1 MKSDIRI
8 RPVCLTTV
16 VAVLLLSTLSVG
28 WAGERA
34 VWEDMPLAGIA
45 PLVEGHCFDCHDDTA
60 KGGLNLQALA
70 WHPRDARSRERWIK
84 IHDRVASGEMP
95 PQSKD
100 LPMDKREAL
109 LAVLDEALFE
119 ADMAEVRAEG
129 RGPLRRLTREEYE
142 NKLRHLLELP
152 HLDIV
157 DRLPEDRTSGGF
169 SRAATT
175 LDMSRVHL
183 EAFLDAAEAA
193 LREAVASGVS
203 PREQTHYRAV
213 GTDLFPKVIA
223 HGGAET
229 MFFAKNGKM
238 VPISDGDLKKIHESG
253 KRDPDL
259 EMALFRSAAW
269 PYYGYPRGFQ
279 AKHEGAYRVRFSA
292 RAVRQVRDFRLLP
305 ATESVPMTFRAR
317 QPSKADVSGDV
328 RATGGLMD
336 ILPTRSV
343 FHTVIQLKAGEVFE
357 YSLLGLPVPH
367 PITSHGGPLYY
378 DFPPMPAE
386 GHLGVAFQWLEVDG
400 PIAPESWPPP
410 SHRVLFDD
418 LQIRNSKPEA
428 NLPIEVV
435 SRQPSADAKR
445 LFQRFVSKAA
455 GRSVP
460 DSAQEAFLKLIRD
473 KLNAGAPFAEAMLT
487 GYTAFLGSGHFLYLP
502 EPQGEGD
509 DAQFAIAAR
518 LSHFLWNSPPDGV
531 LAKHAANGR
540 MRDPVTLR
548 GEVDRLIADDRF
560 ERFVRQFT
568 DEWLDLNQVR
578 RDLPDIRLYPEYR
591 KDDYLVESM
600 ERETRAFFTAMIRDN
615 LPATVL
621 VDAEFVYVNDRLARH
636 YGLPPVAGS
645 AMRQVKLADSSPYG
659 GLLTAASIMKITAN
673 GTITSPVLRGAC
685 IMKHLIGDPPPR
697 PPPSVPAVEP
707 DIRGAKTIRDILALH
722 RNSKTCSA
730 CHARFDPVGFAL
742 ENFDIMGAWRDRYR
756 GLEKGHLVT
765 GIDRAGHRFE
775 YRVAKEV
782 QAFGQLRTG
791 EAFKDIRD
799 LKEIFASKPRQLAK
813 NLLHQFTLYSTGT
826 PVRYA
831 DRRGIDEI
839 LDQCEPDGYRV
850 RDLLHGLIQ
859 SAIFCGY
866 PPHTDQ
872 RAKKI

>member
-1 MKSDIRI
+1 MKSDTRI
-8 RPVCLTTV
+8 RSVCLTT
-16 VAVLLLSTLSVG
+16 AAAGLLLLTRSVS

-34 VWEDMPLAGIA
+34 LWENA
-45 PLVEGHCFDCHDDTA
+45 PLSAIASLVKGHCFDCHDDTA
-60 KGGLNLQALA
+60 KGGLNLQSLA
-70 WHPRDARSRERWIK
+70 WTPSDAQSLEPWIE

-95 PQSKD
+95 PKSKD
-100 LPMDKREAL
+100 LPRDKRQAL

-119 ADMAEVRAEG
+119 ADMAEVRAKG

-142 NKLRHLLELP
+142 NNLRHLLELS

-157 DRLPEDRTSGGF
+157 DRLPEDRTSVGF

-183 EAFLDAAEAA
+183 EAYLDAAEAA
-193 LREAVASGVS
+193 LREAVAGGVS
-203 PREQTHYRAV
+203 PPEQIHYRAV
-213 GTDLFPKVIA
+213 GTDLFPKVLA

-238 VPISDGDLKKIHESG
+238 VPISNADLKKIHETDA
-253 KRDPDL
+253 RDPDL

-279 AKHEGAYRVRFSA
+279 AKQGGAYRLRFSA

-305 ATESVPMTFRAR
+305 ATRSVPMTFRAR

-328 RATGGLMD
+328 RATGGVMD
-336 ILPTRSV
+336 ILPARSV
-343 FHTVIQLKAGEVFE
+343 FETVIQLKAGEVFE

-378 DFPPMPAE
+378 DFPPMPSE
-386 GHLGVAFQWLEVDG
+386 GHLGVAFQWLEVEG
-400 PIAPESWPPP
+400 PLAPDSWPPS

-418 LQIRNSKPEA
+418 LRIRNSTPEA

-435 SRQPSADAKR
+435 SGQASVDAKR
-445 LFQRFVSKAA
+445 LLQRFASRAA
-455 GRSVP
+455 RRSVP
-460 DSAQEAFLKLIRD
+460 DASLEVFLKLIHD
-473 KLNAGAPFAEAMLT
+473 KLNTGAPFAEAMLT
-487 GYTAFLGSGHFLYLP
+487 GYTAFLVSGHFLYLP
-502 EPQGEGD
+502 EPEGEGA
-509 DAQFAIAAR
+509 DAQIAIAAR
-518 LSHFLWNSPPDGV
+518 LSHFLWNSPPDRL
-531 LAKHAANGR
+531 LAWHAANGR

-548 GEVDRLIADDRF
+548 GEVDRLIADERF

-568 DEWLDLNQVR
+568 DEWLDLNELR

-600 ERETRAFFTAMIRDN
+600 ERETRALFAAMIRDN

-621 VDAEFVYVNDRLARH
+621 VDSEFIYVNDRLARH
-636 YGLPPVAGS
+636 YGLPAVAGS
-645 AMRQVKLADSSPYG
+645 AMRRVELADTSPYG

-673 GTITSPVLRGAC
+673 GTTTSPVLRGAW
-685 IMKHLIGDPPPR
+685 IMTHLIGDPPPR
-697 PPPSVPAVEP
+697 PPPTVPAVEP
-707 DIRGAKTIRDILALH
+707 DLRGASNIRDILALH
-722 RNSKTCSA
+722 REAKTCSA

-775 YRVAKEV
+775 YRVAQEV
-782 QAFGQLRTG
+782 DASGRLRTG
-791 EAFKDIRD
+791 EEFKDIRD
-799 LKEIFASKPRQLAK
+799 LKKIFAANPRQLAK
-813 NLLHQFTLYSTGT
+813 NLVHQFTLYATGM

-831 DRRGIDEI
+831 DRRGIDDI
-839 LDQCEPDGYRV
+839 LDQCAPNGYRV

-866 PPHTDQ
+866 PPNTHPL
-872 RAKKI
+872 AKKI